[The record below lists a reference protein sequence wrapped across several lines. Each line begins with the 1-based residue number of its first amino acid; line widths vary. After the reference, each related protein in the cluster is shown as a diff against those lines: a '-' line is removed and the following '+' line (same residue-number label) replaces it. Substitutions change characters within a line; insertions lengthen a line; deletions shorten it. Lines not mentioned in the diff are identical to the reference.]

1 MYLLLESVIEDKTKI
16 REHYLNYSFL
26 SPYVWLKR
34 NLNLYSANAPEVK
47 DMFSRVE
54 KISLSTDQTIPKLRS
69 AIVDIKDQLSSF
81 EELFQNNFYFATLG
95 INLEKD
101 VLGITATD
109 LDAFFLGEFFG
120 ERVPLGFIRHINYHE
135 NLA

>member
-1 MYLLLESVIEDKTKI
+1 M
-16 REHYLNYSFL
+16 
-26 SPYVWLKR
+26 
-34 NLNLYSANAPEVK
+34 
-47 DMFSRVE
+47 
-54 KISLSTDQTIPKLRS
+54 
-69 AIVDIKDQLSSF
+69 SSF